1 MARPPFHAREKGN
14 SKGSSWW
21 QGLEA
26 LDPPAQLAL
35 LHIELARLPAH
46 TPLEQEVFDVWLA
59 SDKRILPRAG
69 GFLEQPAGLM
79 QAIQLID
86 LKTKLCQ
93 KIISIELKIKEQ
105 DLKMQNAGAIGQG

>member
-1 MARPPFHAREKGN
+1 
-14 SKGSSWW
+14 
-21 QGLEA
+21 
-26 LDPPAQLAL
+26 
-35 LHIELARLPAH
+35 
-46 TPLEQEVFDVWLA
+46 
-59 SDKRILPRAG
+59 
-69 GFLEQPAGLM
+69 M